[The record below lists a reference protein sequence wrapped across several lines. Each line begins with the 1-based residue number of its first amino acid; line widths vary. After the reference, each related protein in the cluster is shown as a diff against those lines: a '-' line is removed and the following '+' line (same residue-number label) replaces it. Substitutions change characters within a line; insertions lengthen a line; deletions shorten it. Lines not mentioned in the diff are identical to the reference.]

1 MTVLQEIENKA
12 YKLPLKERGK
22 LIHNLIASIDH
33 VSQDYEAYDKELKR
47 RISTIRSGKAIGI
60 PAEEVFSNI
69 ASSFSK

>member
-22 LIHNLIASIDH
+22 LIHNLIASIDNA
-33 VSQDYEAYDKELKR
+33 SQDYEAYDKEIKR
-47 RISTIRSGKAIGI
+47 RVSAIRSGKAVGI
-60 PAEEVFSNI
+60 PAEEVFSKI